1 MCFSDK
7 QDKNKTKVQVEN
19 SVNCNELLN
28 GTIVHYVDELCPC
41 PIITI
46 RKVSVISGVCQ
57 IKNTMLRVLHFSVTC
72 VTQSEM
78 GLLN

>member
-1 MCFSDK
+1 M
-7 QDKNKTKVQVEN
+7 
-19 SVNCNELLN
+19 NCNELLN

-46 RKVSVISGVCQ
+46 RNVCVISGDCE
-57 IKNTMLRVLHFSVTC
+57 IKNIMLRVLHFSVTC

-78 GLLN
+78 SLLNWYLMIE